1 MYKMNYIIDLDS
13 DDDDGD
19 SSLLSGSGIIDIADD
34 EPICSS
40 SVIEIVNE
48 DSFGSVG
55 CWDAF
60 EKNALN
66 MASTASKNP
75 IPIAEHEDLHYVEA
89 K

>member
-1 MYKMNYIIDLDS
+1 MNYIIDLDS

-19 SSLLSGSGIIDIADD
+19 GDSSLLGGSGIGIADD

-66 MASTASKNP
+66 MDSTASKNP